1 MNKTSMIKGSVKV
14 IKKQIKEYEETDSLT
29 TKVIILQ
36 QVLLQAKL
44 LVKFID
50 KEV

>member
-1 MNKTSMIKGSVKV
+1 MNKTSMIKDSVKA
-14 IKKQIKEYEETDSLT
+14 IKKQIKKYEETESLT